1 MRAAHGGIEHF
12 AMDGIISLSGV
23 QTFGRAPG
31 AFPGAPQV
39 EEEERN
45 SEGREC
51 KPNDPRRKWPRQQS
65 CKSGGDHHR
74 LPLRQSS
81 SRAQIV
87 TAIPKRASAMNSQR
101 RVSR

>member
-1 MRAAHGGIEHF
+1 MSVPPVTQPVSQSIATMRAAHGGIEHF

-45 SEGREC
+45 G
-51 KPNDPRRKWPRQQS
+51 
-65 CKSGGDHHR
+65 
-74 LPLRQSS
+74 
-81 SRAQIV
+81 
-87 TAIPKRASAMNSQR
+87 
-101 RVSR
+101 